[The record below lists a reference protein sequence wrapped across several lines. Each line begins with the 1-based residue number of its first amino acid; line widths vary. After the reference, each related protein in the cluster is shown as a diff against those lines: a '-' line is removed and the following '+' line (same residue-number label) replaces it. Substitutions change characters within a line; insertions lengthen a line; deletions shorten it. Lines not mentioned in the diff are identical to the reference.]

1 MTAKEYLKQIQLLDI
16 RIQRLELE
24 REQLLYRAGGLK
36 GIDYA
41 AEKVSGTPDP
51 DKMLVLVDK
60 ANKIERRIAKLTG
73 KYISMRDKIVKQIV
87 SLDDPRY
94 VEILSLRYLEK
105 KRLEDIACIMHKPNG
120 DCYSY
125 DHILKIHGYA
135 LAEFSRVYNSD
146 MKKF

>member
-73 KYISMRDKIVKQIV
+73 KYMAMRDKIVKQIM

-94 VEILSLRYLEK
+94 VEILSLRYLDHR
-105 KRLEDIACIMHKPNG
+105 RLEEISCIMRKNNG
-120 DCYSY
+120 GDYSY
-125 DHILKIHGYA
+125 EYTVRLHGYA
-135 LAEFSRVYNSD
+135 LAAFE
-146 MKKF
+146 KKFKNVM